1 MSGKAPPASWQK
13 WVTFSKM
20 DSLADEVLNRLLLH
34 NSSFILHPSSFLPVP
49 TFIETQFPIARLSAE
64 SYKERKATNSQ
75 TLTGLGRWWGR
86 KPLILVR
93 ASILGM
99 LMPAS
104 GSAKRD
110 REIFLKILTMDDTGA
125 LARWRAEKRFSVSEL
140 GVLATRTEKAEWN
153 ELDGDWE
160 AAREEVKRLRL
171 ASKTVAKGDR
181 EAKERARAAI
191 DAAVGEAD
199 RCGQDLQ
206 AFVGEL
212 QVRCFHRLTYTERI
226 TRCDRPENIE
236 GPTPKAWADINAHLG
251 TFATSLP
258 ELVEQ
263 LGRRA
268 FGHTPRVGDAFCG
281 GGSIPF
287 EAARIGC
294 EAFGSD
300 LNPVAGLLTWASLN
314 LVGGGASLQEEVMR
328 VQAEA
333 LAEADRQVTDWGI
346 EHNERGER
354 AEAFLYCVE
363 VKPEGCEHFIPLAP
377 SWLVG
382 ESLRSAIQW
391 ERVLGSE
398 QLSPTFISVSNEELA
413 EWKGDSK
420 RNITPKNATVVDSRV
435 IDPFNRDRS
444 WSVESLRGPDGLRR
458 WTSDDIVP
466 RVGDVFQERLYC
478 IRWVKTIIDPDGTV
492 REIRRYAAPDEADL
506 RRDARVLA
514 LIRERFAD
522 WQRLGFI
529 PSKPIISGYN
539 TEQPIRERGWT
550 HWHHLF
556 TPRQLLVNGLLSSCA
571 HRRAEDRSV
580 SGAVLLGVGRL
591 ANWNSRLCR
600 WHVRGIAIDKGE
612 DVFSN
617 QALNTLFN
625 FSCRPL
631 NALADTWALFSKLK
645 NIRIPQPNL
654 VESRDARDVR
664 ETCDFWITDPPYADA
679 VNYHELGDFFLA
691 WYDKQLVR
699 AFPEW
704 TPDARAELA
713 VRGDGEDFRRSMVE
727 IYKNLAR
734 HMPDNGLQMVQF
746 THQDPG
752 VWADL
757 GMILW
762 AAGLKAT
769 AAWTISTET
778 EAVGIKKG
786 NYVTGTV
793 CLVLRKRVSP
803 DPGFLDEVY
812 PLVEDEVRRQIAS
825 MQALDEDG
833 EPNFNDA
840 DYQLAA
846 YAAALKVLTQYATLD
861 GKDVEHEV
869 FAVRDRN
876 AKSDF
881 QIVIERAITI
891 ACDILIPRGL
901 DASWRELS
909 LVERYYL
916 RALDIESRGE
926 RRKGMYEE
934 LARGFGVTDIRPL
947 LKSDQANGTRMHT
960 PSGFAATGLTQVSEA
975 TTETLPARRGRAAT
989 GATHPFAPSA
999 LRHLLF
1005 AIRETTAADN
1015 SPEPGRQY
1023 LRDTFGQGYWS
1034 LRERFVGLLEW
1045 LAALGNAEGMN
1056 EWIADSEAARILAGR
1071 LRNDHA

>member
-1 MSGKAPPASWQK
+1 M
-13 WVTFSKM
+13 
-20 DSLADEVLNRLLLH
+20 LA
-34 NSSFILHPSSFLPVP
+34 
-49 TFIETQFPIARLSAE
+49 
-64 SYKERKATNSQ
+64 
-75 TLTGLGRWWGR
+75 
-86 KPLILVR
+86 
-93 ASILGM
+93 
-99 LMPAS
+99 
-104 GSAKRD
+104 
-110 REIFLKILTMDDTGA
+110 
-125 LARWRAEKRFSVSEL
+125 
-140 GVLATRTEKAEWN
+140 
-153 ELDGDWE
+153 
-160 AAREEVKRLRL
+160 VKRSMLCRMRSASATASALRT
-171 ASKTVAKGDR
+171 SKVPRLRRGR
-181 EAKERARAAI
+181 E
-191 DAAVGEAD
+191 
-199 RCGQDLQ
+199 
-206 AFVGEL
+206 
-212 QVRCFHRLTYTERI
+212 
-226 TRCDRPENIE
+226 
-236 GPTPKAWADINAHLG
+236 INAHLG
-251 TFATSLP
+251 TTAASLP

-263 LGRRA
+263 LGRRI

-294 EAFGSD
+294 GAFGSD
-300 LNPVAGLLTWASLN
+300 LNPVAGLLTWASLH
-314 LVGGGASLQEEVMR
+314 LLGGGRAVQEEVMR
-328 VQAEA
+328 VQAKA
-333 LAEADRQVTDWGI
+333 LAEAERQVTDWGI
-346 EHNERGER
+346 EHNAAGER
-354 AEAFLYCVE
+354 ADAYLYCVQ
-363 VKPEGCEHFIPLAP
+363 VKPEGCDYFIPLAP

-382 ESLRSAIQW
+382 EKSKVICRWHRIVDSD
-391 ERVLGSE
+391 
-398 QLSPTFISVSNEELA
+398 QLQPEIVAVSIEEVNA
-413 EWKGDSK
+413 YKAGKD
-420 RNITPKNATVVDSRV
+420 ATVANSRV
-435 IDPFNRDRS
+435 IDPFDRDRS
-444 WSVESLRGPDGLRR
+444 WSVEALRGAGGLRR
-458 WTSDDIVP
+458 WTNDDLVP
-466 RVGDVFQERLYC
+466 RAGDVFQERLYC
-478 IRWVKTIIDPDGTV
+478 IRWVKTVIRKGKPK
-492 REIRRYAAPDEADL
+492 EIRRYAAPDEYDL
-506 RRDARVLA
+506 QRDAQVLA
-514 LIRERFAD
+514 LVRERFVD
-522 WQRLGFI
+522 WQREGFI
-529 PSKPIISGYN
+529 PSKPIPEGGDK
-539 TEQPIRERGWT
+539 TEEPIRTRGWT

-556 TPRQLLVNGLLSSCA
+556 TPRQLLTLGLL
-571 HRRAEDRSV
+571 AEIS
-580 SGAVLLGVGRL
+580 GRL
-591 ANWNSRLCR
+591 AKSTEAKVGCLLGLGRMADWNARLSA
-600 WHVRGIAIDKGE
+600 WMFHKGNE
-612 DVFSN
+612 KGNQVFYN
-617 QALNTLFN
+617 QALNCHFN
-625 FSCRPL
+625 YAAR
-631 NALADTWALFSKLK
+631 ALSKLEDTF
-645 NIRIPQPNL
+645 RILDSAADAQAQFRSSI
-654 VESRDARDVR
+654 VQFDARDLR
-664 ETCDFWITDPPYADA
+664 ETCDLWVTDPPYADA
-679 VNYHELGDFFLA
+679 INYHELGDFFLA
-691 WYDKQLVR
+691 WYDKQLAR
-699 AFPEW
+699 TFPEW

-713 VRGDGEDFRRSMVE
+713 VRGDGEEFRRSMVE

-803 DPGFLDEVY
+803 EPGFLDEVY

-869 FAVRDRN
+869 FAVRDGN
-876 AKSDF
+876 TKSDF

-901 DASWRELS
+901 DPSWRELS

-960 PSGFAATGLTQVSEA
+960 PSGFAAAGLAQLGGGNVD
-975 TTETLPARRGRAAT
+975 TLPARRGRAAS
-989 GATHPFAPSA
+989 GATHPFASSP

-1005 AIRETTAADN
+1005 AIRETSAADK

-1034 LRERFVGLLEW
+1034 QRERFIGLLEW
-1045 LAALGNAEGMN
+1045 IAAIGNAEGMN